1 MEEHDIYDNWISNK
15 KGINPPSGFSSKV
28 MKQIRGY
35 EENKWAGGLYET
47 LAEINILP
55 VRILRVVIALGAFA
69 FGLFRI
75 CYVPFSI
82 FFPILTH

>member
-1 MEEHDIYDNWISNK
+1 MKEHKIYEDWIRNK
-15 KGINPPSGFSSKV
+15 KDISPPSGFSSNV
-28 MKQIRGY
+28 MKQIREY
-35 EENKWAGGLYET
+35 EEKKRVGGLYKALT
-47 LAEINILP
+47 EINMIP
-55 VRILRVVIALGAFA
+55 IQIFRVVIALCALV

>member
-1 MEEHDIYDNWISNK
+1 MEEHQIYDNWIRDK
-15 KGINPPSGFSSKV
+15 KEINPPSGFSSKV
-28 MKQIRGY
+28 MKQIREY
-35 EENKWAGGLYET
+35 EESKRTDGLYET
-47 LAEINILP
+47 LTEINMLS
-55 VRILRVVIALGAFA
+55 VRILRVVVALGALA

>member
-1 MEEHDIYDNWISNK
+1 MEEHEIYENWIRNK
-15 KGINPPSGFSSKV
+15 KDINPPSGFSTNV
-28 MKQIRGY
+28 MKQIREY
-35 EENKWAGGLYET
+35 EGNKRAGGLYET
-47 LAEINILP
+47 LTEINMLP
-55 VRILRVVIALGAFA
+55 ARILRVVIALGALV

>member
-1 MEEHDIYDNWISNK
+1 MEEHKIFEDWIRNK
-15 KGINPPSGFSSKV
+15 KETNPPSGFSSNV
-28 MKQIRGY
+28 MKQIREY
-35 EENKWAGGLYET
+35 EENKSIGGLYET
-47 LAEINILP
+47 LTEIKILP
-55 VRILRVVIALGAFA
+55 IRILRVVIALGALA

>member
-1 MEEHDIYDNWISNK
+1 MEEHEIYENWIRDK
-15 KGINPPSGFSSKV
+15 KDINPPSGFSSKA

-35 EENKWAGGLYET
+35 EEKKRVGGLYNALT
-47 LAEINILP
+47 EINMIP
-55 VRILRVVIALGAFA
+55 IPILRVVMALGALA

-82 FFPILTH
+82 LFPTLTH